1 MGQKKIGLPAS
12 FDLGVSEDDL
22 EPADIGDFLDGDIH
36 GPARSRPEPKAMEPE
51 PVVQPEPSAPVAVQ
65 PEPQLAREAPEVTER
80 VRLPEPVRAEESSR
94 APQPLLDLPERRQP
108 LQRAK
113 RGRPKRVELNVDPTL
128 ERQMQGILND
138 VRSQS
143 FEGDV
148 RMSELHRALW
158 QALHQARQEI
168 DYSSV
173 PARGQWGSAT
183 AHALVSELKEAFLK
197 GIGAYYVKHYYR
209 AGQDELE

>member
-22 EPADIGDFLDGDIH
+22 QPADIGDFLDGDIQA
-36 GPARSRPEPKAMEPE
+36 PVRRRPEPEAVEPPPVAQPE
-51 PVVQPEPSAPVAVQ
+51 PAVVQPESPPARVA
-65 PEPQLAREAPEVTER
+65 AEATER
-80 VRLPEPVRAEESSR
+80 IHHSEPVKPEASGRV
-94 APQPLLDLPERRQP
+94 PQPLLDVPERRQP
-108 LQRAK
+108 LQRPK

-143 FEGDV
+143 FEDDV

-209 AGQDELE
+209 GAKDELE